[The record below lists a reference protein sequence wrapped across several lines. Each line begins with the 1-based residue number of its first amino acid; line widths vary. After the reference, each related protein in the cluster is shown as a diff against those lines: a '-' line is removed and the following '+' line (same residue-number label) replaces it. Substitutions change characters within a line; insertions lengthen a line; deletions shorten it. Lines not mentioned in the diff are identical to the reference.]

1 MTELSFKLPTL
12 SQFSS
17 RKEWENACWKV
28 ISRSESLLNVV
39 TTASE
44 RHNIILRALGI
55 EYINSGKK
63 YRQIAEELYLSP
75 QTISSIKKALVGH
88 FYQTYRERGE
98 VERKRKVYSSSPTQQ
113 KHKPLGRSVRTK
125 YGTVHI

>member
-1 MTELSFKLPTL
+1 MTKPSFKLPTL

-17 RKEWENACWKV
+17 RKEWEEACWKV
-28 ISRSESLLNVV
+28 ITRSESLLNVV

-75 QTISSIKKALVGH
+75 QTISSIKKALAGQI
-88 FYQTYRERGE
+88 YRTYRERGK
-98 VERKRKVYSSSPTQQ
+98 VERRRKVYSSSPTQK
-113 KHKPLGRSVRTK
+113 KHKPLGRLVRTK
-125 YGTVHI
+125 YGIVRI